1 MSTRREQERMPP
13 PWPDRLDSLRLE
25 GIAQGG
31 EAVGHVEGRVVFVQ
45 GGIPGELVSVRLLEK
60 RPSYAKGQVEQVLEP
75 SPDRVGPPCP
85 LVGQCGGCGW
95 QYIAYPAQ
103 LAFKKTIVEEQ
114 CRHMGG
120 LTECPIEPTLGMKEP
135 WRYRSTVEV
144 HVAPTGLVGY
154 YAPRSH
160 HVVAADDCPLHVRP
174 LNSVLLKLQR
184 IIPSIRPADRPAAIT
199 LRYSWAEK
207 LTMVLFQEGTRSG
220 AAQLAERL
228 ADRVAEAAW
237 QHGRHV
243 QVLAGRGYL
252 VEKIGGVSLRL
263 SPTSFFQVNIP
274 QARRMVQLVEEML
287 EPRPEDSLLD
297 AYAGVGAISLPLARR
312 VDRITA
318 IESHPAAVADLRANV
333 QQLRLDQ
340 VEAIEGL
347 VERVLPAQVE
357 SQHYDL
363 ILLDPPR
370 RGCEPAVLQAIL
382 SAQPRRIVYVSC
394 HPGTLARDLK
404 ALRAGGY
411 HLLRVQ
417 PLDMF
422 PQTPHVESVALLT
435 AAA

>member
-1 MSTRREQERMPP
+1 MSNTHESL
-13 PWPDRLDSLRLE
+13 PWPSHLDSLRLD

-45 GGIPGELVSVRLLEK
+45 GGIPGEVVSVRLLEK
-60 RPSYAKGQVEQVLEP
+60 RPAYARGEVEQILEP
-75 SPDRVGPPCP
+75 SPDRVGPPCS
-85 LVGQCGGCGW
+85 LAGQCGGCGW

-103 LAFKKTIVEEQ
+103 LAFKRTIVEEQ

-120 LTECPIEPTLGMKEP
+120 LAECPVEPTLGMQEP
-135 WRYRSTVEV
+135 WHYRSTIEV

-154 YAPRSH
+154 YAPHSH
-160 HVVAADDCPLHVRP
+160 HVVAAEDCPLHVRP
-174 LNSVLLKLQR
+174 LHAVLLKLQR
-184 IIPSIRPADRPAAIT
+184 IVPSIRPADRPAAIT

-207 LTMVLFQEGTRSG
+207 ASLVLFQEGTRGG
-220 AAQLAERL
+220 AAQLAERI
-228 ADRVAEAAW
+228 ADRAPEAAW
-237 QHGRHV
+237 QHGRQV
-243 QVLAGRGYL
+243 QILAGRGYL
-252 VEKIGGVSLRL
+252 VEKVGGVALRV
-263 SPTSFFQVNIP
+263 SPTSFFQVNVP
-274 QARRMVQLVEEML
+274 QARRMVQLIEEML
-287 EPRPEDSLLD
+287 EPRPGDSLLD
-297 AYAGVGAISLPLARR
+297 AYAGVGALSLPLAHQ
-312 VDRITA
+312 VARITA

-333 QQLRLDQ
+333 QQLGLDHI
-340 VEAIEGL
+340 EAIEGL
-347 VERVLPAQVE
+347 VEKVLPAQAE
-357 SQHYDL
+357 RSGYDL

-382 SAQPRRIVYVSC
+382 SARPRRIVYVSC

-411 HLLRVQ
+411 HPLRVQ